1 MSFFLAR
8 ARGGAHEPQP
18 PKPECSHRWRWA
30 WLGVAWAASG
40 CTLMA
45 DSFEP
50 IGANGAEAD
59 DTPVTSGL
67 LPAAAE
73 GQRGSVPSSS
83 PAGAGSGE
91 GVVLPGREPVGAND
105 GQLGGSSQEAEVADV
120 GLPDTD
126 AEVVLS
132 NGGVPDAGAEAVV
145 PSGDAPGA
153 GGASPPGESCPSL
166 AFGASCYEVFGE
178 LVSWGVAEQRCVD
191 WGGHLASV
199 GSPEEEGFLDGW
211 PSALG
216 IVDGDGSGIWLG
228 GSDAALEGDFRWS
241 DGSPLVFESWAPGQ
255 PDNGAGVDCIE
266 KRNDGA
272 GGWYDRRCTDVH
284 RYVCERP
291 L

>member
-8 ARGGAHEPQP
+8 ARGGAHGSP
-18 PKPECSHRWRWA
+18 PPGPECSSRWRWA

-40 CTLMA
+40 CTLTA

-50 IGANGAEAD
+50 IAADGAEVD
-59 DTPVTSGL
+59 DTPVMSGL
-67 LPAAAE
+67 QPAAE
-73 GQRGSVPSSS
+73 GPRGGAPSSS
-83 PAGAGSGE
+83 PVGAGSGE
-91 GVVLPGREPVGAND
+91 GEVVPGREPVGAID
-105 GQLGGSSQEAEVADV
+105 GQLGGSSQDTGVADV
-120 GLPDTD
+120 GL
-126 AEVVLS
+126 S
-132 NGGVPDAGAEAVV
+132 DAGAEAVI
-145 PSGDAPGA
+145 PNGDTPDA
-153 GGASPPGESCPSL
+153 GGASPPGASCPSL

-178 LVSWGVAEQRCVD
+178 LVSWDVAEQRCVD

-199 GSPEEEGFLDGW
+199 GSPEEDGFLDGW

-241 DGSPLVFESWAPGQ
+241 DGSPLVFDNWGPSQ
-255 PDNGAGVDCIE
+255 PDNGVGVDCIE
-266 KRNDGA
+266 KRNDGT
-272 GGWYDRRCTDVH
+272 GGWYDRRCADQH